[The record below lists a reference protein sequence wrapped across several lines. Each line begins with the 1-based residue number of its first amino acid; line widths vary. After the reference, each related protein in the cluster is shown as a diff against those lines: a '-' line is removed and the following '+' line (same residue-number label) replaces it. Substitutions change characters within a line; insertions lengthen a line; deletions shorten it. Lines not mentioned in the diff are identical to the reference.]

1 MNLTSAQA
9 VQFTEQTERV
19 CALLRK
25 LTRKLLQFGMHLEMV
40 RLKLGLFIEGLM
52 AGLTCVPWMHDAI
65 MLLPFLFTVE
75 CFATYFTFILI
86 LSHVIFSFQHLRF
99 ILKMQIS
106 ADLSVLCLTKACK
119 SCYRSVNAQRCNCI
133 SHEHAQRRAESKL
146 YKALPVIPYAK
157 NWEKSR
163 AKNHHQD
170 YNKVTLFRRP

>member
-9 VQFTEQTERV
+9 VHITQQTERI

-86 LSHVIFSFQHLRF
+86 LSHMI
-99 ILKMQIS
+99 IS
-106 ADLSVLCLTKACK
+106 ARHFNFSLKTWVCTDLSVLCLTKARK
-119 SCYRSVNAQRCNCI
+119 RCY
-133 SHEHAQRRAESKL
+133 L
-146 YKALPVIPYAK
+146 
-157 NWEKSR
+157 
-163 AKNHHQD
+163 
-170 YNKVTLFRRP
+170 